1 MNSQQQLF
9 LIATLGITLMA
20 SAIAINLQPV
30 EARNA
35 GFEDGKRAG
44 ANDAR
49 NDRGFD
55 DDCSSSNSL
64 YCLAYIA
71 GYRYGYE
78 LGNSIR

>member
-1 MNSQQQLF
+1 MNKQQQLF
-9 LIATLGITLMA
+9 LIGLAGIILMA
-20 SAIAINLQPV
+20 STIMNTQSA

-35 GFEDGKRAG
+35 GFEDGKSAG

-64 YCLAYIA
+64 YCLAYIS
-71 GYRYGYE
+71 GYRYGWE
-78 LGNSIR
+78 LGNSIK